1 MDDSSAAGRASS
13 CLQGAGQARNGG
25 WSDSRG
31 RERRGEGGG
40 TTVAGTIDLA
50 AVWAATT
57 DELAD
62 EIVSAQQRAY
72 LRLTRLRAIVEDTA
86 LLSVPDAFTR
96 DVIESRLR
104 PAITDALSR
113 RLGRPI
119 QVAVTVRPPD
129 GSGRPIGTIYSSNV
143 DVEHPAGAGYDG
155 PGQIGFDAR
164 PSNQEHGDPGH
175 GDREHG
181 DREGGDREGG
191 DREGGGYPAPP
202 PPQQSTAVPPHHP
215 QQSTDPAQ
223 HFFGL
228 ADEPRAGQVPAARG
242 HRDHDQGALFPTG
255 YQTVYQPAEP
265 PDGQQHGRSGPATSG
280 EALHGGAPDGG
291 DPRNERNRNDRTQG
305 GQHQGERKQEQRDQ
319 GRHPGSRGPSGH
331 PQQGQQQ
338 PYPQRGAA
346 QQRSTDDRNTD
357 PRGVAATRSSNQFGV
372 DARSPEPRYRDA
384 NLGGR
389 DESGIRGTGR
399 DGGTD
404 SGPGRGG
411 SPADHRRGMQDD
423 RRPGG
428 AGDSGGNRLNPKYM
442 FETFVIGSSNR
453 FAHAASVAVAE
464 SPAKAYNPLFIYGS
478 SGLGKTHLLH
488 AIGHYA
494 TTLGNARSVRYV
506 STEEFT
512 NDFINS
518 LRDDKT
524 SAFQRRY
531 RDVDILLIDDIQFLE
546 NRERTQEEFFHTF
559 NTLHNANKQIVITS
573 DRSPRQLAT
582 LEDRMRTRFEWG
594 LLADI
599 QPPDLETRIAILQ
612 KKAAQERMYAPPDV
626 LEFIA
631 SRVSNSIRELEG
643 ALIRVTAFA
652 SLTRATVELSLAE
665 EVLRDFIPD
674 GSGPEINADQIMV
687 STADYFGV
695 SLEDLRGQ
703 SRSRVLVNAR
713 QVAMYL
719 CRELTELS
727 LPRIGQAFG
736 GRDHTTVMHA
746 DRKIRQ
752 QMAERRSL
760 YNQIAELTNRIKQN
774 T

>member
-1 MDDSSAAGRASS
+1 MAD
-13 CLQGAGQARNGG
+13 Q
-25 WSDSRG
+25 
-31 RERRGEGGG
+31 
-40 TTVAGTIDLA
+40 VDLSG
-50 AVWAATT
+50 VWKATL

-62 EIVSAQQRAY
+62 EISSRQQRAY
-72 LRLTRLRAIVEDTA
+72 LQLTQLRAIVEDTA
-86 LLSVPDAFTR
+86 LLAVPDAFTR

-104 PAITDALSR
+104 PPITEALSR
-113 RLGRPI
+113 RLNRPI
-119 QVAVTVRPPD
+119 QVAVTVKPPEDGTGLPGRVYGTPVESAPDELAEPRPRHYAGPPRPPEQPPAYD
-129 GSGRPIGTIYSSNV
+129 PYPTGSAQR
-143 DVEHPAGAGYDG
+143 
-155 PGQIGFDAR
+155 
-164 PSNQEHGDPGH
+164 
-175 GDREHG
+175 
-181 DREGGDREGG
+181 
-191 DREGGGYPAPP
+191 PAPP
-202 PPQQSTAVPPHHP
+202 A
-215 QQSTDPAQ
+215 AY
-223 HFFGL
+223 
-228 ADEPRAGQVPAARG
+228 PRGVPAARG
-242 HRDHDQGALFPTG
+242 GQEALFADP
-255 YQTVYQPAEP
+255 VPPAPVHPAALPQQMP
-265 PDGQQHGRSGPATSG
+265 PPARN
-280 EALHGGAPDGG
+280 LGAPVGRAPDTALERDAAPPGNDAVVHRMASDQAQLRENQRRPDDRPTLLGAGRDDTLQMRGG
-291 DPRNERNRNDRTQG
+291 DN
-305 GQHQGERKQEQRDQ
+305 
-319 GRHPGSRGPSGH
+319 
-331 PQQGQQQ
+331 
-338 PYPQRGAA
+338 
-346 QQRSTDDRNTD
+346 
-357 PRGVAATRSSNQFGV
+357 
-372 DARSPEPRYRDA
+372 
-384 NLGGR
+384 
-389 DESGIRGTGR
+389 
-399 DGGTD
+399 
-404 SGPGRGG
+404 GPGRAPMDLRP
-411 SPADHRRGMQDD
+411 STNPRGTND
-423 RRPGG
+423 
-428 AGDSGGNRLNPKYM
+428 GNRLNPKYM

-453 FAHAASVAVAE
+453 FAHAAAVAVAE

-494 TTLGNARSVRYV
+494 TTLGHARSVRYV

-524 SAFQRRY
+524 QAFQRRY

-559 NTLHNANKQIVITS
+559 NTLHNANKQIVISS

-612 KKAAQERMYAPPDV
+612 KKAAQERMYAPDDV

-652 SLTRATVELSLAE
+652 SLTRSPVQLSLAE
-665 EVLRDFIPD
+665 EVLRDFMPD
-674 GSGPEINADQIMV
+674 GAGPEITADQIMV

-695 SLEDLRGQ
+695 SLEDLRGH

-719 CRELTELS
+719 CRELTDLS

-752 QMAERRSL
+752 HMAERRSL

>member
-1 MDDSSAAGRASS
+1 MT
-13 CLQGAGQARNGG
+13 GA
-25 WSDSRG
+25 
-31 RERRGEGGG
+31 
-40 TTVAGTIDLA
+40 TDLA
-50 AVWAATT
+50 AVWTAATE
-57 DELAD
+57 ELAD
-62 EIVSAQQRAY
+62 EIISAQQRAY

-104 PAITDALSR
+104 PAITEALSR

-119 QVAVTVRPPD
+119 QVAVTVRVAED
-129 GSGRPIGTIYSSNV
+129 AGGRPAGTVYRTSP
-143 DVEHPAGAGYDG
+143 EPADRDAPLDLLAGLEPG
-155 PGQIGFDAR
+155 PPIEAPGF
-164 PSNQEHGDPGH
+164 PEL
-175 GDREHG
+175 
-181 DREGGDREGG
+181 
-191 DREGGGYPAPP
+191 GYPGRPEAPAYP
-202 PPQQSTAVPPHHP
+202 
-215 QQSTDPAQ
+215 
-223 HFFGL
+223 
-228 ADEPRAGQVPAARG
+228 E
-242 HRDHDQGALFPTG
+242 
-255 YQTVYQPAEP
+255 EP
-265 PDGQQHGRSGPATSG
+265 PAPTVSEPAPRQRT
-280 EALHGGAPDGG
+280 PDGG
-291 DPRNERNRNDRTQG
+291 RP
-305 GQHQGERKQEQRDQ
+305 HLI
-319 GRHPGSRGPSGH
+319 
-331 PQQGQQQ
+331 
-338 PYPQRGAA
+338 
-346 QQRSTDDRNTD
+346 
-357 PRGVAATRSSNQFGV
+357 PRGGDGQDTLFSDGFAEPLRAPERRGFDERGRVEPPGP
-372 DARSPEPRYRDA
+372 DAGGYEPRYRENRADPP
-384 NLGGR
+384 L
-389 DESGIRGTGR
+389 RGLPR
-399 DGGTD
+399 DGATD

-411 SPADHRRGMQDD
+411 PNH
-423 RRPGG
+423 RPGG
-428 AGDSGGNRLNPKYM
+428 QADRRLPGGAETGGNRLNPKYM

-453 FAHAASVAVAE
+453 FAHAAAVAVAE

-573 DRSPRQLAT
+573 DRSPKQLAT
-582 LEDRMRTRFEWG
+582 LEDRLRTRFEWG

-612 KKAAQERMYAPPDV
+612 KKAAQERLYAPPDV

-652 SLTRATVELSLAE
+652 SLTRSSVELSLAE

-674 GSGPEINADQIMV
+674 GAGPEITADQIMV

-695 SLEDLRGQ
+695 SLEDLRGH

-719 CRELTELS
+719 CRELTDLS

-760 YNQIAELTNRIKQN
+760 YNQIAELTNRIKQ
-774 T
+774 TT

>member
-1 MDDSSAAGRASS
+1 MAD
-13 CLQGAGQARNGG
+13 
-25 WSDSRG
+25 
-31 RERRGEGGG
+31 
-40 TTVAGTIDLA
+40 TIDLG

-57 DELAD
+57 EELAD
-62 EIVSAQQRAY
+62 EIISAQQRAY
-72 LRLTRLRAIVEDTA
+72 LRLTRLHTIIEDTA

-104 PAITDALSR
+104 PAITEALSR
-113 RLGRPI
+113 RLGRAV
-119 QVAVTVRPPD
+119 QVAVTVRPPED
-129 GSGRPIGTIYSSNV
+129 GQPRP
-143 DVEHPAGAGYDG
+143 A
-155 PGQIGFDAR
+155 
-164 PSNQEHGDPGH
+164 
-175 GDREHG
+175 
-181 DREGGDREGG
+181 
-191 DREGGGYPAPP
+191 GGGYPAGPEPAGLGVPP
-202 PPQQSTAVPPHHP
+202 GYPVSGGAPGYPGGAAPAGGYGEADPPGGYPGPDQAGYADREPAGYAAPDPAPGYRAEPLRFPGEAEREYPVRPEQEFPAGAGPDVPEHRSPVPDQAGSRKPPPFTGSAQVPSAGAGRPPGRPDTARGNLIPSSRDGQETLFSAPYPESYRPTPPQQERRGFDERGADTGNLGQFGDHR
-215 QQSTDPAQ
+215 PADRRY
-223 HFFGL
+223 H
-228 ADEPRAGQVPAARG
+228 DS
-242 HRDHDQGALFPTG
+242 RD
-255 YQTVYQPAEP
+255 
-265 PDGQQHGRSGPATSG
+265 
-280 EALHGGAPDGG
+280 GGA
-291 DPRNERNRNDRTQG
+291 
-305 GQHQGERKQEQRDQ
+305 
-319 GRHPGSRGPSGH
+319 GRLGP
-331 PQQGQQQ
+331 
-338 PYPQRGAA
+338 
-346 QQRSTDDRNTD
+346 
-357 PRGVAATRSSNQFGV
+357 
-372 DARSPEPRYRDA
+372 
-384 NLGGR
+384 
-389 DESGIRGTGR
+389 GR
-399 DGGTD
+399 DGGPD
-404 SGPGRGG
+404 NGPGRGG
-411 SPADHRRGMQDD
+411 AYPEHRPGGRDD

-428 AGDSGGNRLNPKYM
+428 VGGAGDVSGNRLNPKYM

-573 DRSPRQLAT
+573 DRKPKDLAT
-582 LEDRMRTRFEWG
+582 LEDRLRTRFEWG

-612 KKAAQERMYAPPDV
+612 KKAAQERLFAPPDV

-631 SRVSNSIRELEG
+631 SRIANSIRELEG

-652 SLTRATVELSLAE
+652 SLTRSPVELSLAE

-674 GSGPEINADQIMV
+674 GSGPEITADQIMI

-719 CRELTELS
+719 CRELTDLS

>member
-1 MDDSSAAGRASS
+1 MT
-13 CLQGAGQARNGG
+13 GA
-25 WSDSRG
+25 
-31 RERRGEGGG
+31 
-40 TTVAGTIDLA
+40 TDLA
-50 AVWAATT
+50 AVWTATT

-62 EIVSAQQRAY
+62 EIISAQQRAY

-104 PAITDALSR
+104 PAITEALSR

-119 QVAVTVRPPD
+119 QVAVTVRVADDPNARPAGTVYRSSPEPLPEHD
-129 GSGRPIGTIYSSNV
+129 GAAPLPGFDQPGPHASAPAFPSPRPESGYAQSRPESGYTESRSESGYAGARSEPGYADSRPESGYAEPRPEQPLDEPAPRQRSADGGRPHLI
-143 DVEHPAGAGYDG
+143 PAGRDAQDTLFSAAFAE
-155 PGQIGFDAR
+155 PVRTAPERRGFDERTRVEPPMPDA
-164 PSNQEHGDPGH
+164 
-175 GDREHG
+175 
-181 DREGGDREGG
+181 
-191 DREGGGYPAPP
+191 GGY
-202 PPQQSTAVPPHHP
+202 
-215 QQSTDPAQ
+215 
-223 HFFGL
+223 
-228 ADEPRAGQVPAARG
+228 
-242 HRDHDQGALFPTG
+242 
-255 YQTVYQPAEP
+255 
-265 PDGQQHGRSGPATSG
+265 
-280 EALHGGAPDGG
+280 
-291 DPRNERNRNDRTQG
+291 
-305 GQHQGERKQEQRDQ
+305 
-319 GRHPGSRGPSGH
+319 
-331 PQQGQQQ
+331 
-338 PYPQRGAA
+338 
-346 QQRSTDDRNTD
+346 
-357 PRGVAATRSSNQFGV
+357 
-372 DARSPEPRYRDA
+372 EPRYR
-384 NLGGR
+384 
-389 DESGIRGTGR
+389 ESPAAGPAPMRGLPR
-399 DGGTD
+399 DGATD
-404 SGPGRGG
+404 NGPGRGG
-411 SPADHRRGMQDD
+411 ADHH
-423 RRPGG
+423 RPGG
-428 AGDSGGNRLNPKYM
+428 GQADRRLPGGTESGGNRLNPKYM

-573 DRSPRQLAT
+573 DRSPKQLAT
-582 LEDRMRTRFEWG
+582 LEDRLRTRFEWG

-612 KKAAQERMYAPPDV
+612 KKAAQERLFAPPDV

-652 SLTRATVELSLAE
+652 SLTRSSVELSLAE

-674 GSGPEINADQIMV
+674 GAGPEITADQIMV

-695 SLEDLRGQ
+695 SLEDLRGH

-719 CRELTELS
+719 CRELTDLS

>member
-1 MDDSSAAGRASS
+1 MADQVD
-13 CLQGAGQARNGG
+13 LGG
-25 WSDSRG
+25 LW
-31 RERRGEGGG
+31 RETLE
-40 TTVAGTIDLA
+40 
-50 AVWAATT
+50 
-57 DELAD
+57 ELSD
-62 EIVSAQQRAY
+62 EIASPQQRAY
-72 LRLTRLRAIVEDTA
+72 LQLTRLRAIVEDTA
-86 LLSVPDAFTR
+86 LLSVPDTYTR
-96 DVIESRLR
+96 DIIESRLR
-104 PAITDALSR
+104 PAITEALTK
-113 RLGRPI
+113 RLNRPI
-119 QVAVTVRPPD
+119 QVAVTVRPPED
-129 GSGRPIGTIYSSNV
+129 GSGISTMTGTVYGSPSEV
-143 DVEHPAGAGYDG
+143 GEPPAGEPQARHYDPRPYQPELPTY
-155 PGQIGFDAR
+155 PGQPR
-164 PSNQEHGDPGH
+164 QQEPAYTPQ
-175 GDREHG
+175 E
-181 DREGGDREGG
+181 
-191 DREGGGYPAPP
+191 YPAEAYPTGSAQHSSLPGPYPRGVPTARDGQEALFADPSQQPP
-202 PPQQSTAVPPHHP
+202 PPPSNRTGVTHPP
-215 QQSTDPAQ
+215 
-223 HFFGL
+223 
-228 ADEPRAGQVPAARG
+228 
-242 HRDHDQGALFPTG
+242 DQGPDQVAPPTPNDTVAHRLAADPSQLRDNQRYPDNQRFP
-255 YQTVYQPAEP
+255 
-265 PDGQQHGRSGPATSG
+265 
-280 EALHGGAPDGG
+280 
-291 DPRNERNRNDRTQG
+291 
-305 GQHQGERKQEQRDQ
+305 
-319 GRHPGSRGPSGH
+319 
-331 PQQGQQQ
+331 
-338 PYPQRGAA
+338 
-346 QQRSTDDRNTD
+346 DDRPALIGQDRRDD
-357 PRGVAATRSSNQFGV
+357 PLPVRGDN
-372 DARSPEPRYRDA
+372 
-384 NLGGR
+384 
-389 DESGIRGTGR
+389 
-399 DGGTD
+399 
-404 SGPGRGG
+404 GPGRPPIDLRGPG
-411 SPADHRRGMQDD
+411 ASP
-423 RRPGG
+423 RPGG
-428 AGDSGGNRLNPKYM
+428 NDGNRLNPKYL
-442 FETFVIGSSNR
+442 FESFVIGSSNR

-494 TTLGNARSVRYV
+494 TTLGHARSVRYV

-524 SAFQRRY
+524 QAFQRRY

-559 NTLHNANKQIVITS
+559 NTLHNANKQIVISS

-612 KKAAQERMYAPPDV
+612 KKAAQERMYAPADV

-652 SLTRATVELSLAE
+652 SLTRSPVQLSLAE
-665 EVLRDFIPD
+665 EVLRDFMPD
-674 GSGPEINADQIMV
+674 GAGPEITADQIMV

-695 SLEDLRGQ
+695 SLEDLRGH

-719 CRELTELS
+719 CRELTDLS

-752 QMAERRSL
+752 HMAERRSL

>member
-1 MDDSSAAGRASS
+1 MTDTS
-13 CLQGAGQARNGG
+13 
-25 WSDSRG
+25 
-31 RERRGEGGG
+31 ERIG
-40 TTVAGTIDLA
+40 DLA
-50 AVWAATT
+50 AVWTAAT
-57 DELAD
+57 DVVAD
-62 EIVSAQQRAY
+62 GIASPQQRAY
-72 LRLTRLRAIVEDTA
+72 LRLTRLRAIVDDTA
-86 LLSVPDAFTR
+86 LISVPDPFTR

-104 PAITDALSR
+104 PAITEALSR
-113 RLGRPI
+113 GLGRPI

-129 GSGRPIGTIYSSNV
+129 DPAAALPAQAAPQQSAPRHAPGFGGTTAAPPANGGPASPIPMSSAPVSSGPISAAQVS
-143 DVEHPAGAGYDG
+143 PAHA
-155 PGQIGFDAR
+155 A
-164 PSNQEHGDPGH
+164 
-175 GDREHG
+175 
-181 DREGGDREGG
+181 
-191 DREGGGYPAPP
+191 GYPAASALPDDP
-202 PPQQSTAVPPHHP
+202 VGRAPSGGAPADPYGGAPADPYGAAPTDGYGGTSPERYGAA
-215 QQSTDPAQ
+215 STDPYAA
-223 HFFGL
+223 GTGDSYGGDSYAGGSGDPL
-228 ADEPRAGQVPAARG
+228 ADPLPGPMNAPGQLPLLPPMPAPRPEPMGSPTQLPLTPPVVPAARDG
-242 HRDHDQGALFPTG
+242 NALF
-255 YQTVYQPAEP
+255 
-265 PDGQQHGRSGPATSG
+265 GRSGERPAAS
-280 EALHGGAPDGG
+280 E
-291 DPRNERNRNDRTQG
+291 
-305 GQHQGERKQEQRDQ
+305 
-319 GRHPGSRGPSGH
+319 
-331 PQQGQQQ
+331 
-338 PYPQRGAA
+338 
-346 QQRSTDDRNTD
+346 
-357 PRGVAATRSSNQFGV
+357 
-372 DARSPEPRYRDA
+372 
-384 NLGGR
+384 
-389 DESGIRGTGR
+389 
-399 DGGTD
+399 
-404 SGPGRGG
+404 SGPGRSLYPTDAPGL
-411 SPADHRRGMQDD
+411 SRGDP
-423 RRPGG
+423 RVAGRG
-428 AGDSGGNRLNPKYM
+428 AGTGADSGGNRLNPKYM

-524 SAFQRRY
+524 NAFQRRY

-573 DRSPRQLAT
+573 DRKPKDLAT
-582 LEDRMRTRFEWG
+582 LEDRLRTRFEWG

-612 KKAAQERMYAPPDV
+612 KKAAQERLFAPPDV

-631 SRVSNSIRELEG
+631 SRISNSIRELEG

-652 SLTRATVELSLAE
+652 SLTRSPVELALAE

-674 GSGPEINADQIMV
+674 GSGPEITADQIMAA
-687 STADYFGV
+687 TAEYFGV

-719 CRELTELS
+719 CRELTDLS

-760 YNQIAELTNRIKQN
+760 YNQIAELTNRIKQIP
-774 T
+774 

>member
-1 MDDSSAAGRASS
+1 MA
-13 CLQGAGQARNGG
+13 
-25 WSDSRG
+25 
-31 RERRGEGGG
+31 G
-40 TTVAGTIDLA
+40 TTDLA
-50 AVWAATT
+50 AVWTATT

-62 EIVSAQQRAY
+62 EIISAQQRAY
-72 LRLTRLRAIVEDTA
+72 LRLTRLRAIVEDTV

-104 PAITDALSR
+104 PAITEALTR

-119 QVAVTVRPPD
+119 QVAVTVRLPEDGRTEGTVYRSAPEPGAGAHDGGPVDFDGPAAPD
-129 GSGRPIGTIYSSNV
+129 APTEDRQQLPLIPEQHHPHRFDRPAP
-143 DVEHPAGAGYDG
+143 EAPHPADATAGPRTG
-155 PGQIGFDAR
+155 PPVAEGQETLFGTAFVEPSRPGDAR
-164 PSNQEHGDPGH
+164 RPAQ
-175 GDREHG
+175 RL
-181 DREGGDREGG
+181 
-191 DREGGGYPAPP
+191 GYTEQAGRVDPP
-202 PPQQSTAVPPHHP
+202 PSGPHG
-215 QQSTDPAQ
+215 
-223 HFFGL
+223 FGG
-228 ADEPRAGQVPAARG
+228 RYG
-242 HRDHDQGALFPTG
+242 
-255 YQTVYQPAEP
+255 EP
-265 PDGQQHGRSGPATSG
+265 P
-280 EALHGGAPDGG
+280 
-291 DPRNERNRNDRTQG
+291 
-305 GQHQGERKQEQRDQ
+305 RDQ
-319 GRHPGSRGPSGH
+319 HLMRPMPG
-331 PQQGQQQ
+331 
-338 PYPQRGAA
+338 
-346 QQRSTDDRNTD
+346 
-357 PRGVAATRSSNQFGV
+357 
-372 DARSPEPRYRDA
+372 
-384 NLGGR
+384 
-389 DESGIRGTGR
+389 

-404 SGPGRGG
+404 SGPGRSGQ
-411 SPADHRRGMQDD
+411 DHRSRDD
-423 RRPGG
+423 RRLPAG
-428 AGDSGGNRLNPKYM
+428 ADSGGNRLNPKYM

-573 DRSPRQLAT
+573 DRSPKQLAT
-582 LEDRMRTRFEWG
+582 LEDRLRTRFEWG

-612 KKAAQERMYAPPDV
+612 KKAAQERLYAPPDV

-652 SLTRATVELSLAE
+652 SLTRSSVELSLAE

-674 GSGPEINADQIMV
+674 GAGPEITADQIMV

-695 SLEDLRGQ
+695 SLEDLRGH

-719 CRELTELS
+719 CRELTDLS